1 MFDVLP
7 MPCHVA
13 KYSQMLAGSLL
24 AFLHLVVSYIFYA
37 RGRLSPLLN
46 MIVSGPV
53 LLVYTIGFALL
64 VWNMYGTLSHSCS
77 KTNWANDDGMF
88 VCRVYKA
95 FFSFVVI
102 GWLCQIALIIVD
114 VRAKRVQSTLGRYN
128 KMDETSSK
136 DVKLESLDHSRN
148 TSTQDIPYGIDDY
161 RDQSNSTNSVNA
173 QHQRYSSPYDAERSQ
188 LHRVDDFYYETPPQ
202 HTTYQPQ
209 QSYPNTNH
217 YQPTYDGMRLR

>member
-1 MFDVLP
+1 
-7 MPCHVA
+7 
-13 KYSQMLAGSLL
+13 MLAGSLL
-24 AFLHLVVSYIFYA
+24 AFLHLVISYLFYA
-37 RGRLSPLLN
+37 RGRLSPLFN
-46 MIVSGPV
+46 MIISGFV
-53 LLVYTIGFALL
+53 LLLYTIGFALL

-114 VRAKRVQSTLGRYN
+114 VRARRLQSALGRYN
-128 KMDETSSK
+128 KMDETSGK

-148 TSTQDIPYGIDDY
+148 TSTNNIPYGIDDY
-161 RDQSNSTNSVNA
+161 RDRSNSTNSVNN
-173 QHQRYSSPYDAERSQ
+173 QHQRYSSPYGAERSQ
-188 LHRVDDFYYETPPQ
+188 LHRVDDFYYETPHQ
-202 HTTYQPQ
+202 QTTYQPQ
-209 QSYPNTNH
+209 QNYPNTN